1 MCTGEVGLV
10 FNRVQ
15 MYIFGGKYAI
25 IIIIITQ

>member
-10 FNRVQ
+10 FIRFRCV
-15 MYIFGGKYAI
+15 FGGKYAI